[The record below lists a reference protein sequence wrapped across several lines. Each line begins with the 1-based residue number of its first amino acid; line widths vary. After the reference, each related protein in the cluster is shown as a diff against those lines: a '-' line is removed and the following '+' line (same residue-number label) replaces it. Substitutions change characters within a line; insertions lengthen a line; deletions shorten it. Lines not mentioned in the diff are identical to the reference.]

1 MKIGEAGD
9 SLSLVRVIGAML
21 VGCAA
26 LSGIGYLFDLIVGP
40 AIGMSGWWTVFGT
53 GGFILGGMI
62 QATREF
68 AVPQP
73 AERAAV
79 AAEARARD
87 LADAQRAAPAADP
100 ASDREP
106 AEAPGTAATPGQAQA
121 PASTPD

>member
-9 SLSLVRVIGAML
+9 SLSLARVIGAM
-21 VGCAA
+21 VVAGAA

-73 AERAAV
+73 AERRAV
-79 AAEARARD
+79 AAAIEAREQAERD
-87 LADAQRAAPAADP
+87 RAAAKPAQPDAT
-100 ASDREP
+100 ASTTD
-106 AEAPGTAATPGQAQA
+106 QA

>member
-9 SLSLVRVIGAML
+9 SLSLVRVIGAM
-21 VGCAA
+21 VVAGAA
-26 LSGIGYLFDLIVGP
+26 LAGIGYLFDLIVGP

-73 AERAAV
+73 AERRALAA
-79 AAEARARD
+79 AAAREQAEARS
-87 LADAQRAAPAADP
+87 AAPAPDAPPSREQAETIEKAP
-100 ASDREP
+100 ASD
-106 AEAPGTAATPGQAQA
+106 A
-121 PASTPD
+121 